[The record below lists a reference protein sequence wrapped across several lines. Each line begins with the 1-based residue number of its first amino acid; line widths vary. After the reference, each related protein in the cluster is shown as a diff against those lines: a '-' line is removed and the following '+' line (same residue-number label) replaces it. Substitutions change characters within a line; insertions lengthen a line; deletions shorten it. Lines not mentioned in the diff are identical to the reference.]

1 MDNATKEKQMVSN
14 TYIPGTT
21 TAFIMNHIEADQR
34 NKKVQEE
41 EKDAW
46 MDNDVVK
53 IGLSNGCTTNKLY
66 KDLLIDL
73 ELSSIDN
80 STICKIYLDWIYGY
94 HRNNITIKKS
104 EYNYHLLTKDID
116 PLFKQAIVKR
126 NEQGSGVQ
134 EISSLF

>member
-1 MDNATKEKQMVSN
+1 MVSN

-21 TAFIMNHIEADQR
+21 TAFTMSHIETDQR
-34 NKKVQEE
+34 IKRVQEE
-41 EKDAW
+41 AEEVWKN
-46 MDNDVVK
+46 NDIVK

-73 ELSSIDN
+73 ELSNFDN
-80 STICKIYLDWIYGY
+80 SMICKIYLEWIYG
-94 HRNNITIKKS
+94 HHKINTVQKKS

-126 NEQGSGVQ
+126 KEQGSGVQ
-134 EISSLF
+134 EISHLF

>member
-1 MDNATKEKQMVSN
+1 MDNATKEKLMVSN

-34 NKKVQEE
+34 NKRVQEE

-53 IGLSNGCTTNKLY
+53 IGLSNGCTTNKLC

-80 STICKIYLDWIYGY
+80 STICKIYLDWICWFCRLVPSLQVY
-94 HRNNITIKKS
+94 TQFQSVIKPCGRR
-104 EYNYHLLTKDID
+104 TVT
-116 PLFKQAIVKR
+116 LFQFC
-126 NEQGSGVQ
+126 NGFS
-134 EISSLF
+134 

>member
-1 MDNATKEKQMVSN
+1 MVSN

-34 NKKVQEE
+34 NKRVQEE

-80 STICKIYLDWIYGY
+80 STICKIYLDWIYGH
-94 HRNNITIKKS
+94 HRNIHHYK
-104 EYNYHLLTKDID
+104 
-116 PLFKQAIVKR
+116 
-126 NEQGSGVQ
+126 
-134 EISSLF
+134 EIRIQLPPTNQRYLSAV